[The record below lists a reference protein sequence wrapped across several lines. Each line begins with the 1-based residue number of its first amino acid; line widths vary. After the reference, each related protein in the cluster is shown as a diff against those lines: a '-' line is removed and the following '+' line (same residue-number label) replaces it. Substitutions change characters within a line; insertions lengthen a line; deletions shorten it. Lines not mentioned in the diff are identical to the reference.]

1 MGCIL
6 DALNAGEHEMFIL
19 GWSNGTFD
27 ADGSTYQLFHSS
39 NHGATGNR
47 AFMTDATVDE
57 LIMKAAQE
65 NDDAQ
70 RMEYY
75 KELQIYLHDLSPWCP
90 FYYKN
95 DNVAFA
101 QTYRASSSTRA
112 QATIWQLP
120 LRKVIAGSKFE

>member
-1 MGCIL
+1 MVQAQLAEIGITVDISTMEWGAFL

-65 NDDAQ
+65 ND
-70 RMEYY
+70 
-75 KELQIYLHDLSPWCP
+75 
-90 FYYKN
+90 
-95 DNVAFA
+95 
-101 QTYRASSSTRA
+101 TRD
-112 QATIWQLP
+112 IRLWD
-120 LRKVIAGSKFE
+120 GS